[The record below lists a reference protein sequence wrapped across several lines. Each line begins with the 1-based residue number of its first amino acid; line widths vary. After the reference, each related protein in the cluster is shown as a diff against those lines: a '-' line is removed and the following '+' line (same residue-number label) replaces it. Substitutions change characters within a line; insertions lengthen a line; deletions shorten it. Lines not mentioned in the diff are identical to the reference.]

1 MVKELV
7 NFGARNSNVSAV
19 AKLIMVILK
28 GAKLV
33 GAGGALAPIDFVVSK
48 SRTYY
53 KFLASRSRS
62 LGKSQRVSSAPT
74 LFRLVWRP
82 WLSNK

>member
-19 AKLIMVILK
+19 AKLIVVILK

-33 GAGGALAPIDFVVSK
+33 GAGGALAPTDFVISK
-48 SRTYY
+48 SRT
-53 KFLASRSRS
+53 
-62 LGKSQRVSSAPT
+62 
-74 LFRLVWRP
+74 
-82 WLSNK
+82 

>member
-19 AKLIMVILK
+19 AKLIVVILK

-53 KFLASRSRS
+53 KFLASRSQS
-62 LGKSQRVSSAPT
+62 LGKSQKVSSASA
-74 LFRLVWRP
+74 LFRPNLR
-82 WLSNK
+82 L

>member
-7 NFGARNSNVSAV
+7 NFAARNSNVSAV

-33 GAGGALAPIDFVVSK
+33 GAGGALVPTDFVISK
-48 SRTYY
+48 SRT
-53 KFLASRSRS
+53 
-62 LGKSQRVSSAPT
+62 
-74 LFRLVWRP
+74 
-82 WLSNK
+82 

>member
-19 AKLIMVILK
+19 AKLIVVILK

-33 GAGGALAPIDFVVSK
+33 GAGGALAPLDFVVSK
-48 SRTYY
+48 S
-53 KFLASRSRS
+53 
-62 LGKSQRVSSAPT
+62 
-74 LFRLVWRP
+74 
-82 WLSNK
+82 